1 MNTPKCSVCRRPI
14 STDCDYKNRC
24 PHNPTFLGFKK
35 MKIKQPNPKK
45 HLYVSLVKSVFRI
58 LAGSLLFV
66 DMIHLAGLLI
76 IIAELLGIAEELV

>member
-1 MNTPKCSVCRRPI
+1 MNNPKCSVCRRPI

-45 HLYVSLVKSVFRI
+45 HLYVSLVKSGFRI
-58 LAGSLLFV
+58 GAGIALVRGQL
-66 DMIHLAGLLI
+66 ITAGALLI
-76 IIAELLGIAEELV
+76 FAELLGIAEELV